1 MTLKKNLILLRK
13 RLDELSDQDTD
24 INIVLDPSPRGADNE
39 VDQTEEGTS
48 KEAVSED
55 GDLEVQ
61 RRRENHEISVQ
72 KLNNRLNGLEKR
84 RPQARQSAKLEDQSD
99 PNEFAETM
107 ADQTNSKSSATV
119 DPISFGINPKL
130 PSSRDEIGNKKAF
143 GHVQESSDN
152 PNGRGISIEVL
163 ADRIDSLER
172 KMQEAGQLMDRLALE
187 KPRLPSPQL
196 DKDAWLSVGYDL
208 EGEAGTHG
216 TIPQLHYVQW
226 SDFKNKLLKAEKTYA
241 IEVLIGGAKYY
252 QQYEEERKGKQL
264 LEDHSNDRDKPTS
277 EKTMKLAQL
286 PERIRINSRS
296 IIMIMNDIDPVYNTD
311 EPLVILRPFKHLVYY
326 EARIRERYQSL
337 KNRCRGAGMEASTI
351 HAFGAPVTTIGVD
364 RNTTAVMDVAVGPSS
379 TESKVQSKEAPTSA
393 TAQTNQQL
401 SDTASEKDSEN
412 TGNEKAGNLTHS
424 VEALKDLGCL
434 IEFIDLELRPV
445 LDSYRGSTRR
455 KVCFSELWHLFKPG
469 DFIHCPLDH
478 TENPVYVYRSGKF
491 QPQNRKD
498 RIQEVMRIVCT
509 AGGRP
514 HLEEGHAAA
523 GPEEQL
529 NKGTVNAFIILAY
542 SVDFNGTHFV
552 PTSFIFYLLPFSGE
566 QEITSLQCHPLRYS
580 PKADELK
587 SKWKT
592 RGEAFCEYT
601 TFKYKYYT
609 GKTLTDERG
618 SFSRPGEEYP
628 RYAEHIDSQVVIDFS
643 EAFAVYPMWRPDRG
657 NLALEADIAPG
668 EIVEKYPTSFWS
680 DNAWKISSRDS
691 DDEIYNDLHVDT
703 KMMEEYKKNDS
714 LLSGHSQ
721 NGNAGNCGLGE
732 DHLVLL
738 PNRVFGF
745 VMKNRRWG
753 K

>member
-1 MTLKKNLILLRK
+1 ML
-13 RLDELSDQDTD
+13 E
-24 INIVLDPSPRGADNE
+24 PSPRVADTE
-39 VDQTEEGTS
+39 VDQTEEGIS
-48 KEAVSED
+48 KDAVAEN
-55 GDLEVQ
+55 GRFEVH
-61 RRRENHEISVQ
+61 RRREDREVLVQ
-72 KLNNRLNGLEKR
+72 KLNDRLNGLEQR
-84 RPQARQSAKLEDQSD
+84 LPQASLSEKLEDQSG
-99 PNEFAETM
+99 PNAIPENKAE
-107 ADQTNSKSSATV
+107 QTDSKSSPTI
-119 DPISFGINPKL
+119 DPVSLETNPKL
-130 PSSRDEIGNKKAF
+130 PSSKHEIGHKKNF
-143 GHVQESSDN
+143 GQNQQSSDN

-163 ADRIDSLER
+163 ADRIGSLER
-172 KMQEAGQLMDRLALE
+172 KMQEAGQLMDKLALE

-208 EGEAGTHG
+208 EGDVRNHR

-252 QQYEEERKGKQL
+252 YQQYAEERKGKQPF
-264 LEDHSNDRDKPTS
+264 EDHSNDRDKPTS
-277 EKTMKLAQL
+277 EKTTKLMQL
-286 PERIRINSRS
+286 PERMRINSKS
-296 IIMIMNDIDPVYNTD
+296 VIMIMNDFDPVYNTD
-311 EPLVILRPFKHLVYY
+311 EPLVFLRPFKHLVYY

-337 KNRCRGAGMEASTI
+337 KSRLEAAGMEASTNQ
-351 HAFGAPVTTIGVD
+351 ALGAPVTTDGVD
-364 RNTTAVMDVAVGPSS
+364 IITTAVMDVAVSPSS
-379 TESKVQSKEAPTSA
+379 AESKVQSKEVPKSA
-393 TAQTNQQL
+393 TAQTNQQ
-401 SDTASEKDSEN
+401 SSEAASGKDSEN
-412 TGNEKAGNLTHS
+412 AGSEKARDLTHS

-445 LDSYRGSTRR
+445 LDSFRGSTRR

-469 DFIHCPLDH
+469 DFVHCPLDH
-478 TENPVYVYRSGKF
+478 RKTSVYVYKGGKF
-491 QPQNRKD
+491 QPQSPKD
-498 RIQEVMRIVCT
+498 RVQEVMRIVCT

-523 GPEEQL
+523 GLENTL

-566 QEITSLQCHPLRYS
+566 QDITSLQCHPLRYS

-609 GKTLTDERG
+609 GKTLTDEQG
-618 SFSRPGEEYP
+618 SFSKPGEEYP
-628 RYAEHIDSQVVIDFS
+628 RYAEHIESQVVIDFS

-657 NLALEADIAPG
+657 NLALEAEIAPG
-668 EIVEKYPTSFWS
+668 EVVERYPTCYWS
-680 DNAWKISSRDS
+680 DKAWKIFSRDS

-703 KMMEEYKKNDS
+703 KLMEEYKENDP
-714 LLSGHSQ
+714 LLGGHSQ
-721 NGNAGNCGLGE
+721 NGSAGSCGLGE
-732 DHLVLL
+732 DYLVLL
-738 PNRVFGF
+738 PNRVFAF
-745 VMKNRRWG
+745 VMKSRRWG